1 MYGDSQW
8 HLAGRI
14 DTRQRKR
21 PYAWREERGKSS
33 RVWTCLQGG
42 RVPFLS
48 LSGARARAYTQ
59 HIHAAHIQR
68 QSNNPRSR
76 KKERKKER
84 NRVRERERERE
95 RDTDLSLGCHDDR
108 PVSIGFNSV
117 FSSTR
122 KCCCFCCLE
131 SRRENDRILTLFCN
145 LEVQLTRC
153 VSVCERVYAR
163 PCVCVCLCV

>member
-1 MYGDSQW
+1 MG
-8 HLAGRI
+8 
-14 DTRQRKR
+14 
-21 PYAWREERGKSS
+21 S

-76 KKERKKER
+76 KKGKKERKKEI
-84 NRVRERERERE
+84 ERERE

-153 VSVCERVYAR
+153 VSVCECVYA
-163 PCVCVCLCV
+163 CVCVIHQISNNPHTLCCVP